1 MSRVPALAVPF
12 AFVRSEARRAV
23 VVMRLSFPA
32 MIALHAAI
40 GYVRLLGDVH
50 VVIWTP
56 FVVYLWRRRD
66 KWPVREILSGKRI
79 FVLFL
84 TMLVA
89 LAFDYA
95 DIVRRLLGARR

>member
-1 MSRVPALAVPF
+1 
-12 AFVRSEARRAV
+12 
-23 VVMRLSFPA
+23 
-32 MIALHAAI
+32 
-40 GYVRLLGDVH
+40 